1 MVHSDLNL
9 VIFGFF
15 HLRTRLSRF
24 AQAALICETPHGPWP
39 QRNIKI
45 ATQDQPPEAYTV
57 DQRNKEL
64 RRKHTVLVGKQ
75 RHEREVFIRQ
85 TWANS
90 AALRPLRFFPVT
102 RPDRRS
108 TPTLP
113 LTTSPSRLLPIFAAI
128 ATVKKKLKILQSSNS
143 VTSCDP

>member
-1 MVHSDLNL
+1 
-9 VIFGFF
+9 
-15 HLRTRLSRF
+15 
-24 AQAALICETPHGPWP
+24 
-39 QRNIKI
+39 
-45 ATQDQPPEAYTV
+45 
-57 DQRNKEL
+57 
-64 RRKHTVLVGKQ
+64 VLVGKQ

-85 TWANS
+85 TWPNS

-128 ATVKKKLKILQSSNS
+128 ATVKKIEDTAIQQLCYFLRSLASYWRGLHTFFGLLAA
-143 VTSCDP
+143 VTFRRVSARLAAASLGLRSTNINDIHGISLDSCMLD